1 MTPVKCEKTR
11 HNLAEMET
19 FPQVSCFFFVQM
31 LHWQCEEIHAVPLM
45 GQWMEES
52 GMCT

>member
-1 MTPVKCEKTR
+1 MTPVKYEETR
-11 HNLAEMET
+11 INQAKVET
-19 FPQVSCFFFVQM
+19 FPQAPCFFFFTM

>member
-1 MTPVKCEKTR
+1 MTLIKYEETR

-19 FPQVSCFFFVQM
+19 FPQAPCFFFFTM
-31 LHWQCEEIHAVPLM
+31 LHWKCEEIHAVPLM